1 MDSLLDALQEGRLIE
16 LPENGKEDALRF
28 LAHIIE
34 AIPSLPAGTDV
45 VGSVLERERS
55 ADTALGKGWACP
67 HARVPFDE
75 DLICV
80 VGWSPQ
86 GIDYGAPDG
95 VPVSVIVMYLVPENQ
110 RNHFLREVSLLAKAL
125 MVYPELEKLNA
136 SKELNDV
143 RDHLLDLI
151 SSTREAVGPDS
162 RARMIQLQA
171 RPSMEIPLAGDLS
184 NLLIE
189 SVTLVSAPEMK
200 PIVLTQN
207 AALAKILDSAAGLVE
222 KIEAEGMF
230 QNGGWRLIKRGEV
243 VYQNNRM
250 AYDCLAISLSPKKP
264 AALK

>member
-28 LAHIIE
+28 LSHIIE

-95 VPVSVIVMYLVPENQ
+95 MPVSVIVMYLVPENQ

-125 MVYPELEKLNA
+125 LVYPGLEKLNA
-136 SKELNDV
+136 AKELNDV

-171 RPSMEIPLAGDLS
+171 RPIAEIHPAGDLS

-189 SVTLVSAPEMK
+189 PVTLISVPEIK
-200 PIVLTQN
+200 PIILTQN
-207 AALAKILDSAAGLVE
+207 ATLAKILDSATGLIE
-222 KIEAEGMF
+222 KIDAEGLY
-230 QNGGWRLIKRGEV
+230 QNGGWRLIKRGQV
-243 VYQNNRM
+243 LYQNNRM
-250 AYDCLAISLSPKKP
+250 AYDCLAISLSPKMP
-264 AALK
+264 AVSK